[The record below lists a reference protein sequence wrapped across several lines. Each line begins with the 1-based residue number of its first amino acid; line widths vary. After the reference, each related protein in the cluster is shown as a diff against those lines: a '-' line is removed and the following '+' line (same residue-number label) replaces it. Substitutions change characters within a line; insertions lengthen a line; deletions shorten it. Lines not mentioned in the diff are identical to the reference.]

1 MTTDATTT
9 DPAPTSADLMLEI
22 SEAFAGSLKSDP
34 YPLFAQRRRETP
46 VMDGDIMKEFG
57 TPSMA
62 AGFDGSRR
70 VFTFFKYADILAAL
84 KDVETYSSRPM
95 LEALGPLLGKVAT
108 GLDGEEHK
116 HLRAVLMPAVAREN
130 FPQWENEII
139 NPVIQDLAAK
149 LPEQGPH
156 VDLTEFAI
164 QFPVR
169 IIYEILGFPKD
180 DHDLYEL
187 FQVRAL
193 TILLGFGTTNP
204 KKADQA
210 QANKMRAV
218 QAVQGLYDD
227 LMPIVQRRRAEGS
240 QGNDFIGHLLR
251 AENDG
256 ITLTD
261 DEIVIL
267 ARSLLPAAAETTTR
281 SWSNLLV
288 CLLQH
293 PEVLEEVRN
302 DRSLVPKAINEAVRY
317 ESTAVTGARLTTRD
331 VEVAGV
337 QIPAGSGITLVR
349 ASGNRDEDAFPDPDT
364 FDIHRKTSKLP
375 LSFGFGAHMCIGM
388 NIAKLE
394 MAAALNAVLDVL
406 PGLRVDPDAEP
417 LFITGVTLRGARTL
431 PVLWG

>member
-1 MTTDATTT
+1 MTADTTT
-9 DPAPTSADLMLEI
+9 APGATSADLMLEI
-22 SEAFAGSLKSDP
+22 SEAFAGSLKTDP
-34 YPLFAQRRRETP
+34 YPLFAQRRRDTP
-46 VMDGDIMKEFG
+46 VMDGDILAEFG
-57 TPSMA
+57 APSMA

-70 VFTFFKYADILAAL
+70 VFTFFKYHDVLAAL

-95 LEALGPLLGKVAT
+95 LDALGPLLGKVAT
-108 GLDGEEHK
+108 GLDGQEHK

-130 FPQWENEII
+130 FPQWESEII
-139 NPVIQDLAAK
+139 EPVVRDLAAR
-149 LPEQGPH
+149 LPEQGSH

-180 DHDLYEL
+180 DHELYEQ

-204 KKADQA
+204 KMAEKA
-210 QANKMRAV
+210 QANKVRAV
-218 QAVQGLYDD
+218 RAVQGLYDD

-240 QGNDFIGHLLR
+240 TGNDFIGHLLR

-256 ITLTD
+256 VRLTD
-261 DEIVIL
+261 EEIVIL

-281 SWSNLLV
+281 SFSNVVV
-288 CLLQH
+288 CLLNH
-293 PEVLEEVRN
+293 PEVLEEVRA
-302 DRSLVPKAINEAVRY
+302 DRSLVPKAINEAIRY

-331 VEVAGV
+331 VEVGGV
-337 QIPAGSGITLVR
+337 HIPAGSGITLVR
-349 ASGNRDEDAFPDPDT
+349 ASGNRDEEAFTDPEV
-364 FDIHRKTSKLP
+364 FDIHRKGGKLP

-417 LFITGVTLRGARTL
+417 PTITGVTLRGARTL